1 MIGPIKRLALGF
13 AINLCLGQGVVDANS
28 PMEQVE
34 ETIQHVVTLINGASK
49 RSDLELRD
57 KLRAALMPR
66 FDWFEMAK
74 QALGKHWDDI
84 PGRQREFVVVFA
96 EFLGASYVGKIG
108 AYKDEK
114 IHFVQES
121 IDKNRAQVDT
131 KIIPNN
137 GEPTTVNYRLH
148 HVQGE
153 WKIYD
158 VVVEDI
164 SIVSNYRSQFNRILA
179 KGSIDDLLKQL
190 REKEAKNRN

>member
-1 MIGPIKRLALGF
+1 
-13 AINLCLGQGVVDANS
+13 
-28 PMEQVE
+28 
-34 ETIQHVVTLINGASK
+34 
-49 RSDLELRD
+49 
-57 KLRAALMPR
+57 
-66 FDWFEMAK
+66 
-74 QALGKHWDDI
+74 
-84 PGRQREFVVVFA
+84 
-96 EFLGASYVGKIG
+96 
-108 AYKDEK
+108 
-114 IHFVQES
+114 VQES